1 MPELP
6 DLLYLRTALEE
17 RLKGRT
23 VIGIT
28 IKEPVVIRSMIDSP
42 WESLL
47 SGTPLTGIR
56 RQGPFLILAFADR
69 LELVVNLMLAGRFHL
84 LDAGDP
90 LPGWLILLIE
100 FDDGTRLALADS
112 EKMAKVYCTRPGAY
126 EGIPRLLSQGV
137 DILSPGFTPDLLLEI
152 ATRHRRKQVRVFI
165 NDQTILSAIGNAY
178 ADEVL
183 FEAGIHPKT
192 LVASLGP
199 EAIRRL
205 HSAIRDVMAWGAAEV
220 ARAGEPVQAKVRS
233 HLRVRNRKGEPC
245 PRCGTTIRREGVR
258 GHDVFFCPRCQPAT
272 RSHFIEWRNLPG
284 PKGPVG

>member
-6 DLLYLRTALEE
+6 DLLYLRTALEG
-17 RLKGRT
+17 RLKGRA
-23 VIGIT
+23 VLGVT

-47 SGTPLTGIR
+47 TGSALISIR
-56 RQGPFLILAFADR
+56 HRGPFLILTFADR

-84 LDAGDP
+84 LDAVEP
-90 LPGWLILLIE
+90 LPGWLILLLE
-100 FDDGTRLALADS
+100 FNDGTRLALADS
-112 EKMAKVYCTRPGAY
+112 EKMAKVYCTRPGSY
-126 EGIPRLLSQGV
+126 EGIPRFLTQGI
-137 DILSPGFTPDLLLEI
+137 DILAPAFTPELLLDL

-199 EAIRRL
+199 ESLRLLHAAIRN
-205 HSAIRDVMAWGAAEV
+205 VMAWGTAEV
-220 ARAGEPVQAKVRS
+220 ARAGEPVQAKVRG

-272 RSHFIEWRNLPG
+272 RSHFIEWGKLPG